1 MKLELDV
8 PVVVLTG
15 ETGTG
20 KSLLLRVLSI
30 LLRSLPEPLDAKAL
44 EGELMK
50 EFRHPGYVLFED
62 ADEGSVVLSY
72 EDEVLVSLK
81 IRRRPIGL
89 KKLDKLCAEFV
100 EIEKEKGGSQPYAE
114 LARRSIIAPDE
125 RVPLAR
131 YALINGYC
139 PHTTPSTS
147 AYCELFLKMCRENHW
162 LLDEMLMPL
171 IEERMIPRTF
181 SYFDRSMVAGFDAH
195 VISSAVFSLL
205 SLAPIALRLSE
216 GRALLTAVDT
226 IELHLTPLLQAA
238 VAVDLARRAKRC
250 WRESEE
256 YPAPLLLI
264 THSSIVLSALLT
276 EVEEGVKDRLVRLG
290 EEYRLR
296 REDVKTL
303 VLHRREGA
311 VACEVS
317 QGIAQPSY
325 LREYAR
331 FL

>member
-1 MKLELDV
+1 
-8 PVVVLTG
+8 
-15 ETGTG
+15 
-20 KSLLLRVLSI
+20 VLSI
-30 LLRSLPEPLDAKAL
+30 LLRSLSQPLDARAL
-44 EGELMK
+44 EEEFAK
-50 EFRHPGYVLFED
+50 EFGHPGYALFEG
-62 ADEGSVVLSY
+62 ADEGKVELYY
-72 EDEVLVSLK
+72 EGEVLVSLK
-81 IRRRPIGL
+81 INKKPIGPRR
-89 KKLDKLCAEFV
+89 LDKLCAEFV
-100 EIEKEKGGSQPYAE
+100 EIEREKGGSQPYAE
-114 LARRSIIAPDE
+114 LASRSVIAPDE

-131 YALINGYC
+131 HVLINRHY
-139 PHTTPSTS
+139 PYTTPSIH
-147 AYCELFLKMCRENHW
+147 AYCELLIEMCEKNHW
-162 LLDEMLMPL
+162 LLNEMLMPL
-171 IEERMIPRTF
+171 IDEGMIPKAL
-181 SYFDRSMVAGFDAH
+181 SYFDRGIVAGLEARAA
-195 VISSAVFSLL
+195 SSATLSLL

-226 IELHLTPLLQAA
+226 IELHLTPLLQAVAA
-238 VAVDLARRAKRC
+238 VELSRRAKRC
-250 WRESEE
+250 WEESEE

-311 VACEVS
+311 VACEAS